1 MLRFDSGLVVAS
13 LPFAL
18 GIIMLGVGLGL
29 TGADFRRVVLHP
41 KAVAVAMLCQVVVLP
56 AICFGLVLVLQLP
69 AVLAV
74 GLLLVAASP
83 GGPIANLF
91 SHLFGGNV
99 ALNVTLTAVN
109 SLLVVLTLPV
119 VVNLATAFFL
129 DGAASVGLPFDK
141 VIQVFVMVIAP
152 VAIGMLVRALA
163 PAVAHW
169 LSRPVRVLSLLVLI
183 TVVAVVLYTQRGHL
197 YEYFAEVGPAAL
209 VFNLV
214 SLLVG
219 YYVPRLAGVDHGAAV
234 ASGFEIGIHNTAL
247 AMTIALSPTL
257 LDNAEMAVPAVV
269 YGIIMF
275 FTAAGFGWLVAR
287 QSSARNLSA
296 RAANR

>member
-1 MLRFDSGLVVAS
+1 MILAS

-18 GIIMLGVGLGL
+18 GIVMLGLGLGL
-29 TGADFRRVVLHP
+29 TVADFTRVGRHPRTVLI
-41 KAVAVAMLCQVVVLP
+41 AMLCQVILLP
-56 AICFGLVLVLQLP
+56 VICLGLVLAFRLP

-109 SLLVVLTLPV
+109 SLLVVVTLPI
-119 VVNLATAFFL
+119 VVNLATGYFL
-129 DGAASVGLPFDK
+129 SGGAAVGLQFGK
-141 VIQVFVMVIAP
+141 VVQVFVMVIAP

-163 PAVAHW
+163 PRTAQW

-183 TVVAVVLYTQRGHL
+183 SVIGVVLHSQRENLG
-197 YEYFAEVGPAAL
+197 EYFVEVGPAAL

-219 YYVPRLAGVDHGAAV
+219 YRVPRLLGVDHASSLAA
-234 ASGFEIGIHNTAL
+234 GFEIGIHNTAL
-247 AMTIALSPTL
+247 AMAVALSPAL
-257 LDNAEMAVPAVV
+257 LNSAEMAIPAVV
-269 YGIIMF
+269 YGIVMF
-275 FTAAGFGWLVAR
+275 FTAMGFGWLSSR
-287 QSSARNLSA
+287 QSSARNFAA
-296 RAANR
+296 RPANR